1 MKIVNDTYIQD
12 TDYTSLNTNKK
23 EEEQLKEVFKKVFL
37 EKMFSQMLKSSKA
50 IPGSSEFQKEVYTDQ
65 MSEALAD
72 KFVES
77 TDIRWEQIMNGLK
90 KEKGEEE

>member
-12 TDYTSLNTNKK
+12 ADYASLKTDRKD
-23 EEEQLKEVFKKVFL
+23 EEQLKEVFKKVFL

-50 IPGSSEFQKEVYTDQ
+50 IPGSSEFEKEVYTEQ

-90 KEKGEEE
+90 KNNEEK